1 MPMNHKFTLLIYAIA
16 LIGYCTT
23 STAADI
29 SQRAQAPIIAPVET
43 CAINNTKDAVHR
55 RDAHRTLGEKLFFD
69 KKLSRD
75 QLVNCASCHQADQYF
90 SDGRAVSIGVEGQ
103 LGTRNAPS
111 LLNVAKHTQ
120 MGWDGRRHSLADQVL
135 RAFTNSREHA
145 LPSLRFVE
153 ERVRSDAA
161 YRTAWASAFPEFKL
175 SGDLTKGLVCAMSE
189 YVAGLS
195 AAETRFERYLA
206 GDRVSLNAEEQR
218 GLELFSG
225 RARCASCHVVKD
237 GLLTDND
244 FHAVGI
250 GSTLVEQALPQLVL
264 STLKSSE
271 QMLDAQISSDAQ
283 ISKLGKFLGTKR
295 AEDIGKFRTPSL
307 RYVSKTAPYM
317 HDGSIADLESALEHG
332 LYYQGFSSQ
341 GPAVLTSDERAYLI
355 AFLKAL

>member
-1 MPMNHKFTLLIYAIA
+1 MLHTSRLIIYTIL

-23 STAADI
+23 LTATDI
-29 SQRAQAPIIAPVET
+29 SQRAQASAIDTAES
-43 CAINNTKDAVHR
+43 CANNTKKAAQRVHDAR
-55 RDAHRTLGEKLFFD
+55 RALGQKLFFD
-69 KKLSRD
+69 KNLSRD
-75 QLVNCASCHQADQYF
+75 QLVNCASCHEADQYF
-90 SDGRAVSIGVEGQ
+90 ADGRAVSVGVDGQ
-103 LGTRNAPS
+103 LGTRNSPS

-135 RAFTNSREHA
+135 RAFTNPREHA

-153 ERVRSDAA
+153 ERVRSDAT
-161 YRTAWASAFPEFKL
+161 YRAAWVNAFPELKL
-175 SGDLTKGLVCAMSE
+175 SVDLTKGLTCAMSV
-189 YVAGLS
+189 YVTGLS

-206 GDRVSLNAEEQR
+206 GDSVSLNAEEKR
-218 GLELFSG
+218 GFELFSG
-225 RARCASCHVVKD
+225 RARCASCHVLKD
-237 GLLTDND
+237 GMLTDND

-250 GSTLVEQALPQLVL
+250 GSTLVEQTLPQLVL

-271 QMLDAQISSDAQ
+271 QALDAQISSDAQ
-283 ISKLGKFLGTKR
+283 ISKLGKFLSTKR

-317 HDGSIADLESALEHG
+317 HDGSVADLESALEHG
-332 LYYQGFSSQ
+332 LYYRGLSSL